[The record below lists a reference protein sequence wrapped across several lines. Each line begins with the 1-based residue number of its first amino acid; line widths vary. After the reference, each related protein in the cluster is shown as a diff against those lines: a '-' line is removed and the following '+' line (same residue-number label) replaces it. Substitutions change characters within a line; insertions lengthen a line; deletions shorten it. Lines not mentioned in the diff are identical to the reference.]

1 MAEAAPEPVP
11 AAHLVAAMSA
21 SGMFPGVIEPSM
33 DVMLVGESVKLVGD
47 DIVKAAWYPSEG
59 SATPTSTAEISVAS
73 LVGTDDAFVRFHWS
87 ALSPMGGLASGYV
100 RFSVVKDGR
109 ESNAIDARISEE

>member
-1 MAEAAPEPVP
+1 MR
-11 AAHLVAAMSA
+11 LRTS
-21 SGMFPGVIEPSM
+21 I
-33 DVMLVGESVKLVGD
+33 
-47 DIVKAAWYPSEG
+47 
-59 SATPTSTAEISVAS
+59 SATPKARPSSKKSTAEISVAS